1 MTPVAYLYAPHLAAD
16 IVQRSDPSVARRP
29 LAILAAPEEETVADC
44 SWEAT
49 RWGVRSGTSLRQAH
63 LACPGLEVRVC
74 PDAHIQAHLA
84 TVWDALVRAG
94 CLVEPDPPYGAFVG
108 PADATAP
115 EALASVVEQ
124 ALPAVWVL
132 GAGPTRLMAKAA
144 ALEQAEHLHRH
155 AAAGRLRAGGV
166 VVRVIRPDE
175 ARAFLEGLPLRHL
188 WLCPDPIR
196 DELIRLGFKTVGAV
210 AALPGEALME
220 RFGPIGWQIWQ
231 KSRGIDSREVL
242 AAYPPPS
249 LSRVSDLEG
258 EALTWEQG
266 DGLALRVRQWAR
278 ALHAE
283 LQARTQVAQALA
295 MRLWLR
301 PPAMT
306 LVETIRLG
314 EDRQGAGSWEIVALH
329 LLDRL
334 RRQAEP
340 WQASGARPHRLE
352 LVAAPIRPARP
363 QPVPLL
369 PRLSVASRQSRL
381 HRALQAV
388 TQRVGPG
395 AVRPASERPLSRRES
410 MLSLIEQGAGLP

>member
-1 MTPVAYLYAPHLAAD
+1 MIPVAYLYAPHLAAD
-16 IVQRSDPSVARRP
+16 IVQRSDPSVAKRP
-29 LAILAAPEEETVADC
+29 LAILTDPGEATVADC

-49 RWGVRSGTSLRQAH
+49 RWGVRPGTSLRQAR

-74 PDAHIQAHLA
+74 PDAHLQERLA

-94 CLVEPDPPYGAFVG
+94 CLVEPDPPYGTFVG
-108 PADATAP
+108 LAGAIGPDELAP
-115 EALASVVEQ
+115 VVERALA
-124 ALPAVWVL
+124 AVWVL
-132 GAGPTRLMAKAA
+132 GAGPTRLVAKAA
-144 ALEQAEHLHRH
+144 ALDQAERLHRDLP
-155 AAAGRLRAGGV
+155 AGLLRAGGV
-166 VVRVIRPDE
+166 VVRAIGSDE

-188 WLCPDPIR
+188 WFCPDAIR

-249 LSRVSDLEG
+249 LSRGSDLGG
-258 EALTWEQG
+258 ESLTWEQG
-266 DGLALRVRQWAR
+266 DGLALQVRQWAR

-283 LQARTQVAQALA
+283 LQARTQTAQALS

-301 PPAMT
+301 PPSMT

-369 PRLSVASRQSRL
+369 PRFGVASRQSRL

-388 TQRVGPG
+388 AQRVGPG

-410 MLSLIEQGAGLP
+410 MLLLIEQGVGLP